1 MTGRVAT
8 RPGEPNG
15 NPKSVVSSVGKAF
28 AVLTAFQPTTPV
40 MSVSEVAAAA
50 NLDRGTTY
58 RLLNTLL
65 GLGYLTSVP
74 SKRFRLSLKCLEL
87 GFTAL
92 SSQDLWEHAKPLL
105 QECVPAVADAASLG
119 TLEGPDV
126 LYLQR
131 VESGLGRHNID
142 IRPGRRVRAYASAV
156 GHAILAYLP
165 EGTQIQTLESSER
178 VKLSER
184 TLTELPDLLQ
194 RMVEVRERGFAISD
208 GENAYGLRTVAAAV
222 FNSSRVPVAAVS
234 LTVDAARM
242 SIDELVETGSPHV
255 VRIAAELS
263 QALADSVDT
272 IPLTN
277 HA

>member
-1 MTGRVAT
+1 M
-8 RPGEPNG
+8 
-15 NPKSVVSSVGKAF
+15 
-28 AVLTAFQPTTPV
+28 
-40 MSVSEVAAAA
+40 
-50 NLDRGTTY
+50 
-58 RLLNTLL
+58 
-65 GLGYLTSVP
+65 
-74 SKRFRLSLKCLEL
+74 
-87 GFTAL
+87 
-92 SSQDLWEHAKPLL
+92 
-105 QECVPAVADAASLG
+105 ADAASLG